1 MPAAASNCGEMGGAT
16 TCRVGTAYRLADRFA
31 IGRSLREVVGGAHPT
46 SIFVSLEAYFTR
58 LLSLKIGRMI
68 DIAMKP
74 TMEPISTII
83 SGSIIA
89 VTPLMT
95 AFSSRE

>member
-1 MPAAASNCGEMGGAT
+1 MVVERVSIAKPPHPNLLPEGEEAGAETIGARVVVDPRPEVAMFMNRRAAERGYC
-16 TCRVGTAYRLADRFA
+16 
-31 IGRSLREVVGGAHPT
+31 
-46 SIFVSLEAYFTR
+46 TR

-74 TMEPISTII
+74 TSAPMITIM
-83 SGSIIA
+83 SGSIIE

-95 AFSSRE
+95 VRSSDA